1 MVCQGVTFSTHA
13 TARMFARSISQKE
26 VEYVLSNGMVIQEYP
41 TDKPFP
47 SKLLLGFINEKPLHV
62 VVAQD
67 DDKKCVVITAY
78 IPDAGIWDV
87 DFKTKTK

>member
-1 MVCQGVTFSTHA
+1 MVYQGVTFSTHA
-13 TARMFARSISQKE
+13 TARMFTRSISQKE

-47 SKLLLGFINEKPLHV
+47 SKLLLGFINAKLLHV

-67 DDKKCVVITAY
+67 DDKKCIVISY
-78 IPDAGIWDV
+78 YSVHSRCWNLGCGL
-87 DFKTKTK
+87 